1 MRSRTIVLTLALL
14 GASGGAYAQNVEPPP
29 TSCWAVAIKGQVRVT
44 RIDGTVEKGTLA
56 CLGTDQIV
64 LAGTGAIPL
73 DSIRRIDKPRDGI
86 IDGVLKGA
94 SIGLVFLIM
103 CGGDCDA
110 GIVARTTLSYA
121 VIGGAIDAAQGNNPT
136 IYRRE
141 PASPALGWRV
151 RF

>member
-1 MRSRTIVLTLALL
+1 MRVRTIVLMLALV
-14 GASGGAYAQNVEPPP
+14 GASASASAQNVEPPS

-44 RIDGTVEKGTLA
+44 RIDGTVEKGTVA
-56 CLGTDQIV
+56 CLGTDQVV

-86 IDGVLKGA
+86 IDGILKGA
-94 SIGLVFLIM
+94 SVGLVFLIM

-121 VIGGAIDAAQGNNPT
+121 VLGGAIDAAQGNNTT
-136 IYRRE
+136 IYRRG
-141 PASPALGWRV
+141 PSPTLGWRI

>member
-1 MRSRTIVLTLALL
+1 MRVRTIVVMFALV
-14 GASGGAYAQNVEPPP
+14 GASASAYAQNVEPPP

-56 CLGTDQIV
+56 CLGTDHVV

-86 IDGVLKGA
+86 VDGILKGA
-94 SIGLVFLIM
+94 SVGLVLLIM

-121 VIGGAIDAAQGNNPT
+121 VLGGAIDAAQGNNTT
-136 IYRRE
+136 IYRRDV
-141 PASPALGWRV
+141 SPAVGWRV